1 MASKSEQYDKIKKYY
16 DNGFWSAKAVSHA
29 VEHDWILPQEYE
41 EIVGEP
47 YVEDENRELTAT
59 EFVNILI
66 GGEG

>member
-16 DNGFWSAKAVSHA
+16 DNKFWSAKAVGQA
-29 VEHDWILPQEYE
+29 VEHDWITAQEYE

-47 YVEDENRELTAT
+47 YVEDEDRELTAV

-66 GGEG
+66 GGDG